1 MDDLNYHHLHYFWM
15 VAREGT
21 IAQACALL
29 NLSQPTISTQL
40 KKLEQS
46 VGAPLFRKAGRKLEL
61 TELGKQVYRYA
72 DEIFAKGR
80 DLQAALRG
88 VVNRQAQRLAVGIV
102 DSVPRAL
109 VARLLKP
116 LLHLPTPVQFACEA
130 GTLQPLVG
138 ALAAERLDV
147 LLSDVPLGPPSPIL
161 ARNRLLGGCG
171 IAFVGEAALAE
182 RYRRQFP
189 RSLQEAPLLVP
200 SFRQPLRCDLVAWWD
215 SQQLRP
221 QVLGEIDDPALLIE
235 LATTGVGL
243 IPVPRLL
250 VNELGRLHGLRLAG
264 QTEEVRMQ
272 VFAISIQ
279 RESPEPLLD
288 ALAAAAENAWEATH

>member
-1 MDDLNYHHLHYFWM
+1 MDGLNYHHLHYFWM

-46 VGAPLFRKAGRKLEL
+46 VGAPLFQKAGRKLEL

-80 DLQAALRG
+80 DLQAALNG
-88 VVNRQAQRLAVGIV
+88 AVNRQTQRLAVGVV
-102 DSVPRAL
+102 DSVPRPL

-116 LLHLPTPVQFACEA
+116 LLHLPTPVQFVCEA
-130 GTLQPLVG
+130 GPLQQLVG
-138 ALAAERLDV
+138 DLATERLDV
-147 LLSDVPLGPPSPIL
+147 LLSDVPLGSPSPIV
-161 ARNRLLGGCG
+161 ARNQFLGACG
-171 IAFVGEAALAE
+171 IAFVGEPALSE
-182 RYRRQFP
+182 RHRRQFP
-189 RSLQEAPLLVP
+189 RSLQDAPLLVP
-200 SFRQPLRCDLVAWWD
+200 SFRQPLRCELAAWWE

-221 QVLGEIDDPALLIE
+221 RVMGEIDDPALLIE
-235 LATTGVGL
+235 LATTGIGL
-243 IPVPRLL
+243 IPVPALL
-250 VNELGRLHGLRLAG
+250 AGELGRLHGLRLAG
-264 QTEEVRMQ
+264 QTQDVRMQ

-279 RESPEPLLD
+279 RESPAPLID
-288 ALAAAAENAWEATH
+288 ALATAAEDAMESDH